1 VNFNPLSSNF
11 ISLSLNL
18 VLDMLM
24 TVGAITVG
32 LGTKF
37 EEWARPLD
45 LKNAPYYTYNCFSTA
60 YDSLVVAVVGASA

>member
-1 VNFNPLSSNF
+1 
-11 ISLSLNL
+11 
-18 VLDMLM
+18 M